1 MINKLLFTSV
11 LGLALVFCSA
21 AAGQKLKPG
30 AAEYRDF
37 KNTAGKTLRARLLEV
52 DGDKAVLRL
61 ASNGK
66 DLPIEISSLSGED
79 QAYINAWDPEERLKL
94 APTAKRSS
102 RPRPPAPPADLSLN
116 TLLRSEGFSAVKM
129 EQEGR
134 SILVDVEIDGK
145 AFRFSVDTGQVLTMM
160 DNSVA
165 RQLGLSTEFELTEY
179 RLADG
184 TVEKVMAADVEE
196 VTIGDVG
203 IKNISLGVGD
213 LQKIGFGDVQGI
225 FGADV
230 LVYFEG
236 MVDWKTM
243 TLYLNK
249 GQSD

>member
-1 MINKLLFTSV
+1 MIRNLLFSSV

-21 AAGQKLKPG
+21 AAGQKQKPG

-37 KNTAGKTLRARLLEV
+37 KNASGKTLRARLLEV
-52 DGDKAVLRL
+52 NGANAILRL
-61 ASNGK
+61 SSNGK
-66 DLPIEISSLSGED
+66 DIPVAIKSLSAED
-79 QAYINAWDPEERLKL
+79 QVYIESWDPEERLNA
-94 APTAKRSS
+94 APTTNRPS
-102 RPRPPAPPADLSLN
+102 RPRPPAPPADLTLN
-116 TLLRSEGFSAVKM
+116 ALLQSEGFSAVKM

-134 SILVDVEIDGK
+134 SILVDISIDGK
-145 AFRFSVDTGQVLTMM
+145 PFRFAVDTGQVLTMM

-165 RQLGLSTEFELTEY
+165 RQLGLSSDLDLTEFK
-179 RLADG
+179 LADG
-184 TVEKVMAADVEE
+184 SVEKIYGVDVDEIK
-196 VTIGDVG
+196 IGDVG
-203 IKNISLGVGD
+203 IKNISLGFGD

-236 MVDWKTM
+236 MVDWSTM